1 MEVKDEDETSDVPS
15 DARYVRLVDQIKSL
29 AFKLSK
35 LGIEDE
41 NTKQFILYEL
51 NCTILDL
58 IKKIRTIESDRHGD
72 LATENQLLKKQAI
85 FLSSRNSRLQKRI
98 EQNSANSAKLIS
110 HLRTRICNLE
120 NELAQTKLKVRKF
133 RDYSSDK
140 DDLYQQ
146 LLELK
151 AKMIVNYLTNNKP
164 QEINLEKQSR
174 LFNW

>member
-1 MEVKDEDETSDVPS
+1 MEVKDEDGTSE
-15 DARYVRLVDQIKSL
+15 AQYVRLVDQIKSL

-41 NTKQFILYEL
+41 NTKQFILHEL

-58 IKKIRTIESDRHGD
+58 IKKIRTIESDLHGD
-72 LATENQLLKKQAI
+72 LARENQLLKKQET
-85 FLSSRNSRLQKRI
+85 LLLDRNSRLQKRI
-98 EQNSANSAKLIS
+98 KQNSANHANLVS

-120 NELAQTKLKVRKF
+120 NELAESKLKVRKF

-151 AKMIVNYLTNNKP
+151 AKMIVNYLANNKP